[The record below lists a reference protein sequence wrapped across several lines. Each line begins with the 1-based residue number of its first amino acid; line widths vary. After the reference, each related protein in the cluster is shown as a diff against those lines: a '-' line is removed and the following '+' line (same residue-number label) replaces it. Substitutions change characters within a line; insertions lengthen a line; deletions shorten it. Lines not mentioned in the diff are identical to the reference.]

1 MTIYICNPIYIAIF
15 HTCNLYAIDFI
26 YTCICLKP
34 IKLFWHL
41 LIYSNP
47 LIINFESHSYYSF
60 LNKYIHACIVY
71 IVPIDLFCK
80 ERTLVGQESY
90 SLHQHVRKR
99 NGQIFFKFMFQHV
112 SVSCSQVIMIRVGH
126 LCN

>member
-15 HTCNLYAIDFI
+15 HTCYYAIDFI
-26 YTCICLKP
+26 YTCICWKP

-47 LIINFESHSYYSF
+47 LIINFGSCSYYSI
-60 LNKYIHACIVY
+60 LNKYIHVSFTL
-71 IVPIDLFCK
+71 VPIDLFCK

-99 NGQIFFKFMFQHV
+99 NGQIFFKFMFQHA
-112 SVSCSQVIMIRVGH
+112 SVSRSQVIMIRVGH